1 MSEQPNNQK
10 LDRAEMSSVWKDGGN
25 ERFGLKLDLVRHL
38 LQQREEPQWMRCKK
52 QLIDTLSLE
61 KSTESLVIV
70 DVGCGL
76 GLDSIEMAK
85 ELARSPY
92 GGKVIGIDFN
102 SQMINYAKE
111 SLSEVSIPANVTV
124 EFQKADLTTLSN
136 FSDGSVDVVR
146 ADITLQHVDLDAAL
160 KQIARILKP
169 GGRFVSLEG
178 TSGSFNCK
186 DEYVSTTYNKLMPSV
201 AGASIQLYFKLKDY
215 GFTPQPMQTFPI
227 VNDGSA
233 MIRADPDWVKLKGLG
248 NMMVQKQLL
257 TAEEAET
264 FISKYTA
271 AAEKDEILSL
281 GFVMLQLA
289 IKN

>member
-92 GGKVIGIDFN
+92 GGKVIGVDFN

-169 GGRFVSLEG
+169 GGRFVSLKAHPE
-178 TSGSFNCK
+178 
-186 DEYVSTTYNKLMPSV
+186 VSTARTNMFRLPIISSCHLSREQAFSYISSSKTTASRLNRCKLSR
-201 AGASIQLYFKLKDY
+201 S
-215 GFTPQPMQTFPI
+215 
-227 VNDGSA
+227 
-233 MIRADPDWVKLKGLG
+233 
-248 NMMVQKQLL
+248 
-257 TAEEAET
+257 
-264 FISKYTA
+264 
-271 AAEKDEILSL
+271 
-281 GFVMLQLA
+281 
-289 IKN
+289 